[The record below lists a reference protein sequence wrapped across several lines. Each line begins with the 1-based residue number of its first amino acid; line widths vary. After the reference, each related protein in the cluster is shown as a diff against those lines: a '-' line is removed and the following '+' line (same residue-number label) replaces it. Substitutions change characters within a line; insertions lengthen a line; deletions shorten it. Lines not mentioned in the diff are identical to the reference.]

1 MLKKIIKTSA
11 SWCMPCRAF
20 ASTFHRVENMDEYKN
35 IEFKDID
42 IEDDEEGETLVQKY
56 QIRSVP
62 TTLLLDE
69 NNEVIYKVMGNVTEK
84 DFIMFINKALEKENE
99 EK

>member
-1 MLKKIIKTSA
+1 
-11 SWCMPCRAF
+11 
-20 ASTFHRVENMDEYKN
+20 MDEYKN